1 MPLFDMPLE
10 QLENYRPPRHEP
22 ADFDAFWQDTLSD
35 ARAHPIEACFE
46 SVDFRLYGVETYDVT
61 FAGFAGQPIKGWLLL
76 PKHCGGRIPCVVE
89 YIGYGGGRCFPTDW
103 LLWATV
109 GYAHLVMDTRGQ
121 GSVWGPGDTPDTG
134 GGAGPHVPG
143 FMTDGI
149 VNPRTYYYRRLF
161 TDAVRAIDAAATHPR
176 IDSSRIAVSGQS
188 QGGGVALAVA
198 GLEPRVVVS
207 MPDVPFLC
215 NYKRATEIT
224 DASPYGE
231 IARYCRTHRD
241 KVDPVFG
248 TLAYFDGM
256 NFAPRASARSL
267 FSVGLMDEVCPPST
281 VYAAYNYYAGPKE
294 IRVWHYNNHEGGAS
308 YQAQEKV
315 RYLTSLWPV
324 E

>member
-1 MPLFDMPLE
+1 MAFFDLPLE
-10 QLENYRPPRHEP
+10 QLRSYQPPREEP
-22 ADFDAFWQDTLSD
+22 ADFDAFWRRTLD
-35 ARAHPIEACFE
+35 EVEQIPLGAEFAP
-46 SVDFRLYGVETYDVT
+46 VDYGLRTVETFDLT
-61 FAGFAGQPIKGWLLL
+61 FKGYGGQPIKGWFLL
-76 PKHCGGRIPCVVE
+76 PRVRSGPLPCVVE
-89 YIGYGGGRCFPTDW
+89 YIGYGGGRGFPLNW
-103 LLWATV
+103 LVWSGA
-109 GYAHLVMDTRGQ
+109 GYANLVMDTRGQ
-121 GSVWGPGDTPDTG
+121 GSVWRPGDTPDTG
-134 GGAGPHVPG
+134 SGAGPHVPG

-149 VNPRTYYYRRLF
+149 GDPRTYYYRRLM
-161 TDAVRAIDAAATHPR
+161 TDAVRAIDAVAMHPR

-198 GLEPRVVVS
+198 GLEPRVAVT

-215 NYKRATEIT
+215 NYQRGTEIT
-224 DASPYGE
+224 DASPYAE
-231 IARYCRTHRD
+231 IARYCRTHCD
-241 KVDPVFG
+241 KVATVFE

-267 FSVGLMDEVCPPST
+267 FSVGLMDDVCPPST

-294 IRVWHYNNHEGGAS
+294 IRVWRYNNHEGGAT